1 MPRHCTACDH
11 PNRPAIDQALV
22 AGETYRSIASG
33 TGLSESAL
41 KRHKQAHLKPALR
54 AAMAER
60 QEAHTR
66 HAQEAQ
72 AAKEAKDYDTTEA
85 LLDQMRLLRTT
96 AFGLLQKAEQ
106 AGELRT
112 AVAAVKEVRA
122 TLELLLKLAGELRD
136 APTVTI
142 ELTLAKVEVALLA
155 ALAPYP
161 EARAA
166 AAAALLEL
174 DTPHE
179 RL

>member
-22 AGETYRSIASG
+22 AGDTFRLIAEH
-33 TGLSESAL
+33 TGVSQSAL
-41 KRHKQAHLKPALR
+41 RRHKTQHLGPALR

-60 QEAHTR
+60 QETATR

-72 AAKEAKDYDTTEA
+72 AAKEAKDYDSTEA

-142 ELTLAKVEVALLA
+142 ELTLAKVEVALLN

>member
-1 MPRHCTACDH
+1 MPRRCTACDH
-11 PNRPAIDQALV
+11 PDRSALDQRLV
-22 AGETYRSIASG
+22 AGESFRLIATD
-33 TGLSESAL
+33 TGLSESSL
-41 KRHKQAHLKPALR
+41 KRHKEAHLKPALR

-60 QEAHTR
+60 QETATR

-72 AAKEAKDYDTTEA
+72 AAKAAKDYDSTEA
-85 LLDQMRLLRTT
+85 LLDQVGLLRTT
-96 AFGLLQKAEQ
+96 AFGLLHKAEQ

-142 ELTLAKVEVALLA
+142 ELTLAKVEVALLT